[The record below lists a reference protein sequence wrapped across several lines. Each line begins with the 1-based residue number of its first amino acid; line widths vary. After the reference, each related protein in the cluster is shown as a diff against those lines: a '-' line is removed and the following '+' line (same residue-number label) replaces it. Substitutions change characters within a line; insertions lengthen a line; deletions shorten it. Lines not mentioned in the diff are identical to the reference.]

1 MSMENSID
9 SIDIIT
15 PVTVK
20 SIVTEELIT
29 SVKDRIEN
37 SLETLTQK
45 MHQLDYQKQYLEMQ
59 NKKDQSTKDANYTQL
74 DKMKNEIKAQIQ
86 RIKDQEMQVNS
97 WELGQEVIMTKR
109 DSIRT
114 YKVGDVFNE
123 EESCELIVKD
133 GVIQEIRR

>member
-1 MSMENSID
+1 MENSID

>member
-1 MSMENSID
+1 MENSID

-74 DKMKNEIKAQIQ
+74 DKMKNEIKDQIQ

>member
-1 MSMENSID
+1 MENSID

-133 GVIQEIRR
+133 GVIQEIKR